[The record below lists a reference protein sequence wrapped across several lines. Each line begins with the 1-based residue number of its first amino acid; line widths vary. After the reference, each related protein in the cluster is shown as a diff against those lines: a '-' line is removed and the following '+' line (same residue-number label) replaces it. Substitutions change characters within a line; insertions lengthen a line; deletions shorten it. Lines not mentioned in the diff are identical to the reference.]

1 MKVTVT
7 LEFPS
12 EEAAVDYLDDAS
24 ESARKERQKDREAAF
39 EAAKTAKN
47 AAAASPVPTGDPVPQ
62 PGAPRP
68 GPQPVPAPHP
78 APAPLPT
85 PSPMPPPAPTST
97 SNGGGNVTVQQV
109 MGAMQEY
116 AKIHKAAGIKNVLS
130 HVGISKI
137 TEANPEQ
144 LLWLKGVFDLNQPMA
159 AAS

>member
-7 LEFPS
+7 FEFGS
-12 EEAAVDYLDDAS
+12 EAEAVAYLTEGPA
-24 ESARKERQKDREAAF
+24 
-39 EAAKTAKN
+39 TAKVVANRETFAGN
-47 AAAASPVPTGDPVPQ
+47 ALAASP
-62 PGAPRP
+62 APAGR
-68 GPQPVPAPHP
+68 PVPAPSVPQSAPP
-78 APAPLPT
+78 ASAPLPT
-85 PSPMPPPAPTST
+85 PSPMPPPAPAN
-97 SNGGGNVTVQQV
+97 NGGGSVTIQAV

-116 AKIHKAAGIKNVLS
+116 AKQHKAAGIKNVLS